1 MALPERRSD
10 GFRERGRE
18 VTRLET
24 FVDAAFAFAVTLLVI
39 AAGSLPESVA
49 DLVHALERIPAFAA
63 AFALIAVFWSAH
75 DTWSR
80 RYGLADR
87 TTTVLSLLLVFLVLI
102 YVYPLRM
109 LFESFFTWVSGG
121 RLGDGAGVRTLDD
134 LRTMFVAYGL
144 CFATLAGVIVALYLH
159 AWRRRDGIGLDAH
172 ERAATLAHAAAYGY
186 FVLLATGSVAVALAM
201 PAPRAGWMIGL
212 PGFVYFGMFA
222 SFPISQAVHRRVL
235 AAAHPG
241 AA

>member
-1 MALPERRSD
+1 MGPPERRSD

-39 AAGSLPESVA
+39 AAGSLLESVA
-49 DLVHALERIPAFAA
+49 DLVPALERIPAFAA

-80 RYGLADR
+80 RHGLADR
-87 TTTVLSLLLVFLVLI
+87 ATTVLSLLLVFLVLI

-121 RLGDGAGVRTLDD
+121 RLGDGAGIRTFDD

-144 CFATLAGVIVALYLH
+144 CFTTLAGVIAVLYRH
-159 AWRRRDGIGLDAH
+159 AWRRRAAIGLDAH
-172 ERAATLAHAAAYGY
+172 QRATTLAHAAAYGY
-186 FVLLATGSVAVALAM
+186 FVLLATGSVVVALAM
-201 PAPRAGWMIGL
+201 PTPGAAWLVGL
-212 PGFVYFGMFA
+212 PGFLYFGMFA
-222 SFPISQAVHRRVL
+222 SFPLSRAVYQRAL
-235 AAAHPG
+235 APSG
-241 AA
+241 GSSR

>member
-1 MALPERRSD
+1 MDPADLRPD
-10 GFRERGRE
+10 GFRERGAQ

-39 AAGSLPESVA
+39 AAGSLPESTT
-49 DLVHALERIPAFAA
+49 DLVAALERIPAFAA
-63 AFALIAVFWSAH
+63 AFALIAIFWSAH

-87 TTTVLSLLLVFLVLI
+87 TTTVLSLVLVFLVLI

-109 LFESFFTWVSGG
+109 LFESFFTWVSAG

-134 LRTMFVAYGL
+134 VRTMFVAYGL

-159 AWRRRDGIGLDAH
+159 AWHRRDVIGLDAH
-172 ERAATLAHAAAYGY
+172 ERAETLAHAATYGL
-186 FVLLATGSVAVALAM
+186 FIAIAVVSVAVAVLM
-201 PAPRAGWMIGL
+201 PPPQANWMVGL
-212 PGFVYFGMFA
+212 PGACYFAMFFSDPVSRA
-222 SFPISQAVHRRVL
+222 IYRR
-235 AAAHPG
+235 AIG
-241 AA
+241 AGVPTA

>member
-1 MALPERRSD
+1 MDGTPRRPD
-10 GFRERGRE
+10 GFRERGQQ

-39 AAGSLPESVA
+39 AAGSLPESID
-49 DLVHALERIPAFAA
+49 DLLGALERVPAFAA
-63 AFALIAVFWSAH
+63 AFALLAIFWSAH

-87 TTTVLSLLLVFLVLI
+87 ATTILSLTLVFLVLI

-121 RLGDGAGVRTLDD
+121 RLGDGAGIQTLGD

-144 CFATLAGVIVALYLH
+144 CFATLAGVIVALHLH
-159 AWRRRDGIGLDAH
+159 AWRQRDAIGLDAH
-172 ERAATLAHAAAYGY
+172 ERAETLAHAATYGL
-186 FVLLATGSVAVALAM
+186 FVAIAAVSVLVALLM
-201 PAPRAGWMIGL
+201 PAPRASWLVGL
-212 PGFVYFGMFA
+212 PGFCYFAMFLSGPVA
-222 SFPISQAVHRRVL
+222 HRVRDRVL
-235 AAAHPG
+235 ASAGGPR
-241 AA
+241 